1 MALLKP
7 GPDADAAV
15 AKVDEIMAWHERHDI
30 PVFNPHTHVL
40 EDGGMKQT
48 DWSQLGFKSGSD
60 PNGVLNPGKM
70 RAWEEGKATTEASDP
85 RGSFSAAY
93 RLAQSDGQSGGDTS
107 ASAEIEPKDESPRNN
122 ESPSHKRRVI
132 AGAGCGRSG
141 PRRTS
146 RLPI

>member
-1 MALLKP
+1 M
-7 GPDADAAV
+7 D
-15 AKVDEIMAWHERHDI
+15 KVEEVMRWHEANGV

-48 DWSQLGFKSGSD
+48 DWAQLGFKSGAD

-93 RLAQSDGQSGGDTS
+93 RLAQSDGAPREQR
-107 ASAEIEPKDESPRNN
+107 PKQKTKTKLERDVMANRTNEESN
-122 ESPSHKRRVI
+122 EESNGRRRRRRR
-132 AGAGCGRSG
+132 GKGR
-141 PRRTS
+141 
-146 RLPI
+146 